1 MFGTSL
7 KTGINCFCLKKT
19 IIGTATLNF
28 HMMKQEKI
36 LKWHSQIVFFS
47 ETKQYTYNITVN
59 KYIHNMIRMNGNN
72 NSFKEQHLLVEI
84 PA

>member
-7 KTGINCFCLKKT
+7 KQASIVSALKKT

-36 LKWHSQIVFFS
+36 LKWYSQIVFP
-47 ETKQYTYNITVN
+47 TKRNNIH
-59 KYIHNMIRMNGNN
+59 IIL
-72 NSFKEQHLLVEI
+72 Q
-84 PA
+84 

>member
-1 MFGTSL
+1 
-7 KTGINCFCLKKT
+7 
-19 IIGTATLNF
+19 
-28 HMMKQEKI
+28 MMKQEKI

-59 KYIHNMIRMNGNN
+59 KYIHNMIRMNGNK